1 MRSQS
6 ASIAVSLLLLLLLA
20 ATAEADLEADS
31 SSSNS
36 ASTQPPG
43 AEQTRRVAKRAPTSS
58 FIGMR
63 GKKDEDRDN
72 AEGNWLGAGSAPDP
86 LDYADEDADNFYSE
100 NGRRLKKAPLAF
112 VGVRGKKFIPIS
124 ARLTDVLQHL
134 EEERLRENLLQDF
147 LDRLVTGQGDVN
159 KRAPTGFTG
168 MRGKRPSFLAN
179 DESGEGEAEEAVEL
193 LQKRAPVNSFVGVRG
208 KKDVSHQHYKRA
220 ALSEFWHNFFKKSYD
235 MRGKKQRFADF
246 NSKFV
251 AVRGKK
257 SELEADAMGN
267 GNGDS
272 QQQYLVHPW
281 LYLWGDK
288 RAPSGFLGMRGK
300 REGKSKSGY

>member
-6 ASIAVSLLLLLLLA
+6 GPIAVALLLLLLLTA
-20 ATAEADLEADS
+20 AADADLDADS
-31 SSSNS
+31 SSAASP
-36 ASTQPPG
+36 STQSPG

-63 GKKDEDRDN
+63 GKKDDERDN

-86 LDYADEDADNFYSE
+86 LDYADEDADGYYSE

-124 ARLTDVLQHL
+124 ARMADVFQHL

-147 LDRLVTGQGDVN
+147 LERLTTNQNDVG

-168 MRGKRPSFLAN
+168 MRGKRPSFLAG
-179 DESGEGEAEEAVEL
+179 DESGEGDAEEAMDL
-193 LQKRAPVNSFVGVRG
+193 LQKRAPVNSFLGVRG

-220 ALSEFWHNFFKKSYD
+220 ALSEVSYV
-235 MRGKKQRFADF
+235 F
-246 NSKFV
+246 
-251 AVRGKK
+251 
-257 SELEADAMGN
+257 
-267 GNGDS
+267 
-272 QQQYLVHPW
+272 P
-281 LYLWGDK
+281 
-288 RAPSGFLGMRGK
+288 
-300 REGKSKSGY
+300 

>member
-1 MRSQS
+1 MLSQS
-6 ASIAVSLLLLLLLA
+6 TSIAVALLLLLLLT
-20 ATAEADLEADS
+20 ATADADLEADTSAS
-31 SSSNS
+31 SS

-43 AEQTRRVAKRAPTSS
+43 AEQPRRVAKRAPANS

-63 GKKDEDRDN
+63 GKKDEERDN

-86 LDYADEDADNFYSE
+86 LDYADEDAENYYSE

-112 VGVRGKKFIPIS
+112 VGVRGKKLIPIS
-124 ARLTDVLQHL
+124 ARLTDVFQHL

-147 LDRLVTGQGDVN
+147 LERLVTGQGDVN

-179 DESGEGEAEEAVEL
+179 DESDEGDPEEAMEL
-193 LQKRAPVNSFVGVRG
+193 LQKRAPVNSFVGMRG

-257 SELEADAMGN
+257 SELEADGN
-267 GNGDS
+267 GNGES
-272 QQQYLVHPW
+272 HQQYLVHP
-281 LYLWGDK
+281 LVYLFGDK

-300 REGKSKSGY
+300 REGKL

>member
-1 MRSQS
+1 MLSQS
-6 ASIAVSLLLLLLLA
+6 ASIAVALLLLLLL
-20 ATAEADLEADS
+20 TGTTDADLEADS
-31 SSSNS
+31 SSSFS

-43 AEQTRRVAKRAPTSS
+43 AEETRRVAKRAPTSS

-63 GKKDEDRDN
+63 GKKDEERDN
-72 AEGNWLGAGSAPDP
+72 AEGNWLAAGSAPDP
-86 LDYADEDADNFYSE
+86 LDYADEDAENYYSE

-147 LDRLVTGQGDVN
+147 LDRLVTGQGDVS

-179 DESGEGEAEEAVEL
+179 DESSESEAEEPMDL

-220 ALSEFWHNFFKKSYD
+220 ALSESYD

-257 SELEADAMGN
+257 SELEADGIGN
-267 GNGDS
+267 GKRES

-300 REGKSKSGY
+300 REALLE